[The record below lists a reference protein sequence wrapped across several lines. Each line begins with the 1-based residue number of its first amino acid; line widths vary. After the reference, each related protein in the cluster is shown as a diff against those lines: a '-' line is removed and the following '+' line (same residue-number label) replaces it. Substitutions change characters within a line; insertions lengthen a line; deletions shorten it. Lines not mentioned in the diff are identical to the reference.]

1 MKRTAPPITD
11 YNKIDNE
18 SNQHPAADQFSTP
31 FERPD
36 FLPLTLWFAYLL
48 RTDVRLGRSIDDPEA
63 MRDFCC
69 WWLMAG
75 HVEYPGAWGVTP
87 EIVST
92 AMETLATDSGP
103 MPRLLWF
110 LWRIRPDLQKAFS
123 LWGAESVLEY
133 FCWYRWMGQS
143 QFGYAPELPEDLIA
157 KTEEVT
163 RVLPAEP
170 PVPRMALVMLVLIP
184 NLSKSLNLSDPKARA
199 LLTKLYKANAARLIG
214 QPRPL
219 PPPPALLR
227 EPLKHLPPGVMGIN
241 LVGFARSEF
250 GLGEDVRML
259 SKVLESAGIDH
270 VVVDIASDSGSV
282 ARRQDETLATHIVD
296 RPVYPI
302 TILCMSPFD
311 AATLWLRR
319 GREIFDDRYVIGYWA
334 WELER
339 LPDPW
344 HEAAL
349 LADEL
354 WAPSRYTEQA
364 LRAQPF
370 RKVRYLP
377 PLVEIPKFRRLSRR
391 TLGLPEKKYLFVY
404 PFDPNS
410 FLARKNPHAAVLA
423 FRRAFP
429 KGAPGSG
436 DVRLVLRVNGKTG
449 GAGWTDV
456 TAAIA
461 GDPRVVVIDG
471 TMDRVRA
478 LALMAACD
486 CLVSLHRA
494 EGFGRN
500 IAEAKLLGLRVIA
513 TGYSGCTDFL
523 EPEESIPFSMVPVGT
538 DYPFGDGL
546 FWAEPDV
553 IVTAQ
558 RMLACR
564 GGTHM

>member
-1 MKRTAPPITD
+1 MNDLEVLEFSVAAATEPESAAPASPV
-11 YNKIDNE
+11 
-18 SNQHPAADQFSTP
+18 A
-31 FERPD
+31 RPD
-36 FLPLTLWFAYLL
+36 FMPPALWFTYLL
-48 RTDVRLGRSIDDPEA
+48 RSDVRLGRSVGDAEA

-75 HVEYPGAWGVTP
+75 HVEYPGVWGVTSR
-87 EIVST
+87 IVSV
-92 AMETLATDSGP
+92 AMETIKTDSGP

-110 LWRIRPDLQKAFS
+110 LWKIRPDLQQAFT
-123 LWGAESVLEY
+123 LWGSENVFEY
-133 FCWYRWMGQS
+133 FCWYRLVAHG
-143 QFGYAPELPEDLIA
+143 QFGYAPELPPDLIRQ
-157 KTEEVT
+157 TEQASRHV
-163 RVLPAEP
+163 PGEP
-170 PVPRMALVMLVLIP
+170 VVSRMALVMLSMAPALAKT
-184 NLSKSLNLSDPKARA
+184 LDLRLAEARA
-199 LLTKLYKANAARLIG
+199 RLIGLYRENAARLLG
-214 QPRPL
+214 APRPIPA
-219 PPPPALLR
+219 PPLAPRPMLTQFPQGA
-227 EPLKHLPPGVMGIN
+227 MGIN

-259 SKVLESAGIDH
+259 SSVLEAAGIEH
-270 VVVDIASDSGSV
+270 VVVDVAAESGSV
-282 ARRQDETLATHIVD
+282 ARREDATLAARIVD
-296 RPVYPI
+296 RPVHPI

-344 HEAAL
+344 HEVAL

-391 TLGLPEKKYLFVY
+391 ALGLPAKKYLFLY

-410 FLARKNPHAAVLA
+410 FLARKNPSAAVRA
-423 FRRAFP
+423 FRLGFP
-429 KGAPGSG
+429 EGAAGSG

-449 GAGWTDV
+449 GPGWEDV
-456 TAAIA
+456 TEAIG
-461 GDPRVVVIDG
+461 GDARIIIIDG
-471 TMDRVRA
+471 TMDRARA

-486 CLVSLHRA
+486 CLVSPHRA

-513 TGYSGCTDFL
+513 TGYSGCVDFL
-523 EPEESIPFSMVPVGT
+523 EPEECVRFSMVPVG
-538 DYPFGDGL
+538 DGYPFGDGL
-546 FWAEPDV
+546 CWAEPDIEDV
-553 IVTAQ
+553 AE
-558 RMLACR
+558 RMRRVFAER
-564 GGTHM
+564 